1 MKNNN
6 NFYFS
11 GAALVAAAASS
22 AVVVAGAAASPIG
35 AALSVPALGLGTTA
49 ILSTGTSSTTF
60 WDRFSTWPIFPLSG
74 ISEVWP
80 FILTIFLIYVGIILL
95 TDGDMLINAIQGSL
109 NLGQGKQASTGSNYS
124 TIWLSSY

>member
-1 MKNNN
+1 M
-6 NFYFS
+6 
-11 GAALVAAAASS
+11 AAAPSSAAVVAVAASS
-22 AVVVAGAAASPIG
+22 PLG

-74 ISEVWP
+74 ITEVWP

-109 NLGQGKQASTGSNYS
+109 NFGQGKTFVHILH
-124 TIWLSSY
+124 TSYDLKLLFHLNHNVTLALQLF